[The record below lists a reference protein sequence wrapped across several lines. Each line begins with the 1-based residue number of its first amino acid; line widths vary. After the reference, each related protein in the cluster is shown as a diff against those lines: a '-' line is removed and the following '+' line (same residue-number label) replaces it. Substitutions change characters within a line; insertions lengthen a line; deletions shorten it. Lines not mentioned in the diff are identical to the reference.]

1 MSLAALIADMVAAG
15 VPAELIGRTAELFA
29 AREPVVDAQ
38 AERRRAADWE
48 IKAEKRLR
56 NSADVCGLGGNSA
69 ENADASPPIK
79 ETSPR
84 PPKENY
90 PLSSEPSVPRCESAR
105 RNVWP
110 EGFAEQ
116 LWSIYPRKTEK
127 KAGMEALDRLHRADR
142 TAWGD
147 IIGGVEA
154 MAEADPQFIPA
165 LARWLRGERW
175 KDERPAGRAPPG
187 REPKRNSLLEGLEE
201 IDNLR
206 FGSNVQQFTRI
217 AG

>member
-1 MSLAALIADMVAAG
+1 MQIAAVVEAHEAAEE
-15 VPAELIGRTAELFA
+15 V
-29 AREPVVDAQ
+29 
-38 AERRRAADWE
+38 RR
-48 IKAEKRLR
+48 AEKRAKDADRQRRSRLSR
-56 NSADVCGLGGNSA
+56 NVTVTPRDSDGHGVTACDIADELPLQKKA
-69 ENADASPPIK
+69 PQ
-79 ETSPR
+79 T
-84 PPKENY
+84 PKENY

-105 RNVWP
+105 RHVWP
-110 EGFAEQ
+110 ENFAGQ

-154 MAEADPQFIPA
+154 MAEADPQFVPA

-187 REPKRNSLLEGLEE
+187 REPKRNSLLEGLDE